1 MLLLLLLHME
11 LKVAVDEAELAEG
24 GGDSINSVVDGEDTD
39 EEPSRLGLDMLGE
52 VDAGCTDNIR

>member
-1 MLLLLLLHME
+1 M
-11 LKVAVDEAELAEG
+11 DEAELAEG